1 MLLNYYTG
9 KIMLDNFNTR
19 SLVFIFGLDLLG
31 VMRTKNKTGEAFLYG
46 LSTSRAADVN
56 TSHLNYFWQVIEISL
71 GFFIVQAFFVIIA
84 FLIFFNLQEMHSSK
98 LHSVV
103 PTLLLF
109 WVKISF
115 WLLRPIVKL
124 VFEDEFIHLMDYLR
138 IVPCI
143 YFQWFVSAARNN
155 LTTWHTWIKGCLKVW
170 RGLEWVCFCVY
181 GLSHCLFIF

>member
-1 MLLNYYTG
+1 
-9 KIMLDNFNTR
+9 MLDNFNTW
-19 SLVFIFGLDLLG
+19 SMVFR
-31 VMRTKNKTGEAFLYG
+31 VKRMKNKKREAFLYG

-56 TSHLNYFWQVIEISL
+56 VSHLNYFWQVIEISL
-71 GFFIVQAFFVIIA
+71 GFFIVQAFFVITA
-84 FLIFFNLQEMHSSK
+84 FLIFFHLQEMHPSK
-98 LHSVV
+98 VHSVAR
-103 PTLLLF
+103 TLLGF

-115 WLLRPIVKL
+115 WLHLLWKL

-143 YFQWFVSAARNN
+143 YFQWLVSAARNN
-155 LTTWHTWIKGCLKVW
+155 LTTWHTRIKECLKVW